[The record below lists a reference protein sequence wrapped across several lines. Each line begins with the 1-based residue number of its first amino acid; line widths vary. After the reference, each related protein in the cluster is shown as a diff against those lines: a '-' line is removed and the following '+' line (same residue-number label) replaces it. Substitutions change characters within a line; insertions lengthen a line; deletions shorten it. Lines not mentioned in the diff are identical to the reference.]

1 MLTITTFEFQHKIQL
16 LLTTHQ
22 NVVRRA
28 VDAGEDVDVV
38 CGEVSAVAGALA
50 GAAAPARGQHR
61 LARVGLVQQ
70 DQVALLQ
77 AQEQRRGRVPCNE

>member
-1 MLTITTFEFQHKIQL
+1 M
-16 LLTTHQ
+16 LTTHQ
-22 NVVRRA
+22 NVVWRA

-70 DQVALLQ
+70 DEVALLQ
-77 AQEQRRGRVPCNE
+77 AQEQRRGRVPCNELREREINQDYE